1 MSEGAPPEVEP
12 VGDNPARLWGLT
24 AEQRLGRIAAAQ
36 GLGIGEGAILA
47 NLDFVFDPAWLRWI
61 AERPGHAVARG
72 GIPAL
77 AHCVDGS
84 SREQVRRAM
93 LERRPA
99 QAIQGLALVDQE
111 TFDTFHDPVLRKRGQ
126 PWVERLTAE
135 TAPAIERISY
145 QASYKGV
152 TDLLTKYLWPEW
164 ALWLTR
170 LSARIGLSPNAVT
183 YIGALFCVLAGL
195 AFWKGF
201 YWLGMAAALIFM
213 VLDTVDGKLAR
224 CTITSSK
231 LGDVLDH
238 GIDLVHPPF
247 WWWAW
252 GLGLAAYG
260 RPLEPDLYYASL
272 AAVILGY
279 FVGRAIEGAF
289 ILLAGMHIH
298 VWTKLDSNFRLVTAR
313 RNPNMVILFAA
324 LLVGRPD
331 WGLVGIG
338 AWTVISCL
346 FHLVRLAQAGVER
359 ARGRGIESWLQ

>member
-1 MSEGAPPEVEP
+1 MSGEALPEVEP
-12 VGDNPARLWGLT
+12 VGDNPHRLWGLK
-24 AEQRLGRIAAAQ
+24 AEQRLSRIAAVQ
-36 GLGIGEGAILA
+36 GLGIGKGAILA
-47 NLDFVFDPAWLRWI
+47 NLDHAFDPAWLRWI
-61 AERPGHAVARG
+61 AERPGHAVTRKG
-72 GIPAL
+72 VPAL
-77 AHCVDGS
+77 AHCTDEE
-84 SREQVRRAM
+84 SRDEIRNAM
-93 LERRPA
+93 LEWRPA
-99 QAIQGLALVDQE
+99 AACGGLVIVDQE
-111 TFDTFHDPVLRKRGQ
+111 TLDTFHDPVLRKRGQ
-126 PWVERLTAE
+126 PFIERLTDK
-135 TAPAIERISY
+135 TSPAIERISY

-170 LSARIGLSPNAVT
+170 LSARIGLSPNMVSL
-183 YIGALFCVLAGL
+183 IGALFCVLAAL
-195 AFWKGF
+195 AFWRGF
-201 YWLGMAAALIFM
+201 YWPGMAAALIFM

-252 GLGLAAYG
+252 GVGLTAYG
-260 RPLEPDLYYASL
+260 RPLESDLYVAAL

-298 VWTKLDSNFRLVTAR
+298 VWKKLDSRFRLVTAR

-338 AWTVISCL
+338 AWTILSCL
-346 FHLVRLAQAGVER
+346 FHLVRLAQAGLER
-359 ARGRGIESWLQ
+359 ARGRKVESWLQ

>member
-1 MSEGAPPEVEP
+1 MSGEAQPEIEP
-12 VGDNPARLWGLT
+12 VGDNPHRLWGLT
-24 AEQRLGRIAAAQ
+24 AEQRLGRIAEVQ
-36 GLGIGEGAILA
+36 GHNIGKGAILA
-47 NLDFVFDPAWLRWI
+47 NLDFAFDPAWLRWI
-61 AERPGHAVARG
+61 AERPGHAVSRD

-77 AHCVDGS
+77 AHCPDEA
-84 SREQVRRAM
+84 SRQEVRRAM
-93 LERRPA
+93 LDRRPA
-99 QAIQGLALVDQE
+99 AAQRGLAIVDQE
-111 TFDTFHDPVLRKRGQ
+111 SFDTFHDALLRKRGK
-126 PWVERLTAE
+126 PFIERLTDR

-164 ALWLTR
+164 AFWLTR
-170 LSARIGLSPNAVT
+170 LSARIGLSPNGVT

-195 AFWKGF
+195 AFWKGW
-201 YWLGMAAALIFM
+201 YWPGLGAALIFM

-252 GLGLAAYG
+252 GLGLSAYG
-260 RPLEPDLYYASL
+260 RPLEPGLYYASL

-289 ILLAGMHIH
+289 ILLADMHIH
-298 VWTKLDSNFRLVTAR
+298 VWKRLDSSFRLVTAR
-313 RNPNMVILFAA
+313 RNPNMVILFAS
-324 LLVGRPD
+324 LLIGRPD

-338 AWTVISCL
+338 AWTIISCL
-346 FHLVRLAQAGVER
+346 FHLVRLAQAGIER
-359 ARGRGIESWLQ
+359 ARGRRIESWLA